1 MGIKGIGLSSDFMA
15 DASKGHLEDH
25 IPVADKFGRATK
37 VVKNIPTDTWD
48 RANADD
54 DQPLFIP
61 PSAPQIHN
69 LKSTDADDNEAGG
82 GLDTLVLYGLP
93 AWDTAEDIELKTMN
107 GLSNV
112 PTDIPYVIIHRLEA
126 LTWGTVAQNIGT
138 ITATDA
144 VGGEVTAQ
152 ITAGKG
158 QTQMAIMGVPSVQ
171 TFYMTQYYASF
182 NLSGAGGGGGEES
195 YADITLLVN
204 PRPHEVLEHFL
215 VKHTRGLTS
224 TGTSDF
230 NHPFRPYRRIP
241 GPAIIKIQSV
251 GSVQAGLDL
260 NAGFAGFLVNNPR

>member
-37 VVKNIPTDTWD
+37 VGRNIPTDTWD

-69 LKSTDADDNEAGG
+69 LKSTDVDDNEQGS
-82 GLDTLVLYGLP
+82 GLQTLLLYGLP
-93 AWDTAEDIELKTMN
+93 DWHTVENVETVVMG
-107 GLSNV
+107 GLSDV
-112 PTDIPYVIIHRLEA
+112 PTQIPYAIIHRLRA
-126 LTWGTVAQNIGT
+126 KTWGTTAQNVGT

-158 QTQMAIMGVPSVQ
+158 QTQMAILAFPSVQ
-171 TFYMTQYYASF
+171 TFYMTQYYAS
-182 NLSGAGGGGGEES
+182 LIMGGANGGGEGS
-195 YADITLLVN
+195 YAEVSLLVN

-215 VKHTRGLTS
+215 VKPTRGLS
-224 TGTSDF
+224 SPGTSDF
-230 NHPFRPYRRIP
+230 NHPFRPYRKFP

-251 GSVQAGLDL
+251 GSVQSGLDL
-260 NAGFAGFLVNNPR
+260 SAGFAGFLVNNPR

>member
-1 MGIKGIGLSSDFMA
+1 MGIKGTGLSSDFMA

-48 RANADD
+48 RANDD
-54 DQPLFIP
+54 DNQPIFVP
-61 PSAPQIHN
+61 PSIAQIHN
-69 LKSTDADDNEAGG
+69 LKSTDVDDNEEGDGLAG
-82 GLDTLVLYGLP
+82 LLLYGLP
-93 AWDTAEDIELKTMN
+93 DWHTVENEEIITMD
-107 GLSNV
+107 GISDV
-112 PTDIPYVIIHRLEA
+112 PTEIPYAIVHRLEA
-126 LTWGTVAQNIGT
+126 LTWGTTAQNIGK
-138 ITATDA
+138 ITATA
-144 VGGEVTAQ
+144 AINGGVTAQ
-152 ITAGKG
+152 IMAGCG
-158 QTQMAIMGVPSVQ
+158 QTQMAILGFPSVQ

-182 NLSGAGGGGGEES
+182 NMSQTGGGGEAS

-204 PRPHEVLEHFL
+204 PRPHEMLEHFL

-230 NHPFRPYRRIP
+230 NHPFRPYRKIP
-241 GPAIIKIQSV
+241 GPAIVKIQSV